1 MMLCLLFACLI
12 SHHIPLRIEISTL
25 DCRQRRLVLLW
36 LLIMDSWDFHL
47 LCLLPFVFFKLLLMS
62 LQHREYAVLWLLRYA
77 VHQIWVNGKVF
88 SVVVGE
94 ACVLWKSRFLIL

>member
-1 MMLCLLFACLI
+1 MVLCLLFAGLI
-12 SHHIPLRIEISTL
+12 CHSIPLRIEISTL

-36 LLIMDSWDFHL
+36 LLIMNSWDFHL
-47 LCLLPFVFFKLLLMS
+47 LRLLPFVFFKLLLMS
-62 LQHREYAVLWLLRYA
+62 LEHREYTVLWLLRYA